1 MVDTPW
7 MDEEPLSEARDR
19 LQETLEPLA
28 DLTRQMTEAAR
39 SWTGGGPG
47 RSLSSELLTGFAELV
62 TALPRLWVEPLRRIV
77 EEQRQLAEA
86 MAAWAEQHR
95 ELAGQ
100 LAESAE
106 HLRQLAEQGAAL
118 VDPILTYG
126 ARISDVA
133 DSWVDLL
140 RVRPEAVPGDGL
152 GDNE

>member
-7 MDEEPLSEARDR
+7 MDDEPLSEERDR
-19 LQETLEPLA
+19 LRAALEPLA
-28 DLTRQMTEAAR
+28 KQ
-39 SWTGGGPG
+39 
-47 RSLSSELLTGFAELV
+47 V
-62 TALPRLWVEPLRRIV
+62 TALPRLWVEPLRHIV

-95 ELAGQ
+95 ELAEQ

-106 HLRQLAEQGAAL
+106 HLRRLAEQGAAL

-133 DSWVDLL
+133 DSWVGLL
-140 RVRPEAVPGDGL
+140 R
-152 GDNE
+152 NE

>member
-1 MVDTPW
+1 MQG
-7 MDEEPLSEARDR
+7 R
-19 LQETLEPLA
+19 LVFE
-28 DLTRQMTEAAR
+28 
-39 SWTGGGPG
+39 WTGA
-47 RSLSSELLTGFAELV
+47 RA
-62 TALPRLWVEPLRRIV
+62 PRVR
-77 EEQRQLAEA
+77 
-86 MAAWAEQHR
+86 MR

-140 RVRPEAVPGDGL
+140 RVRPEGVPGDGL